1 MKSAPPAAE
10 LGRKS
15 QTNMSGAP
23 GVDGCFYTLYFEE
36 ERCNYVFF
44 FKEFTL
50 VKYKGGKWEKVRQR
64 QFYDRF
70 TVSK

>member
-44 FKEFTL
+44 LKNL
-50 VKYKGGKWEKVRQR
+50 HWLNIKGTSGKR
-64 QFYDRF
+64 
-70 TVSK
+70 